1 MNIPEQLR
9 NERFTLLRGKVPFEK
24 EWQDKNNHRADS
36 QKLLAHLKN
45 GGNYGVL
52 CGHNNLV
59 VVDYDSDEAI
69 QKYEHLLP
77 STFTVRTKKGKHA
90 YYYLDE
96 PINKIPVNDEEGNR
110 LVDIQGLR
118 SQVVGPGS
126 THPEGGKYEVIK
138 DEPITEFSKDEL
150 LKIFPHTDKK
160 VPNSTV
166 TGKYELPKPEGLM
179 DLAEVVSLL
188 GHNLKDG
195 LNNCPFHPDKT
206 PSFSVDYSKGSFN
219 CFSCDARGN
228 SPVTYVMLAK
238 GCSKEDAIKWLTKN
252 NPNKQNTPS
261 KKKKEVDKGE
271 TLALLQSL
279 KEKGGSVKKL
289 YDRGIPEVKW
299 KIPQLLSD
307 EGKMIVFGASGTGKS
322 FSAMQLGLATT
333 NKLLWL
339 AYHEVPQQKIMYF
352 DGEMGLKPFFHNLKK
367 LITGYDCDYPR
378 NFIYYPTSVLSLD
391 DQKGYDVVRQ
401 LIDEHRPDIVVLD
414 TIRCFLSGGE
424 DKPEEFKRFIEHLDK
439 LSDEFGV
446 AWVMLQHMP
455 KNSVRRKG
463 PPQLEDIYGSV
474 AQGGWLDSAIAL
486 KKLGLNTLG
495 VYHPKLRLVSQR
507 ELTDYEVVIPSDEG
521 SDRYSYRFNASITES
536 SKVQTRCYDDCL
548 DFLTAL
554 VKEGRTD
561 VKGREWSGVREKYS
575 DGTFYRVRD
584 SLKDK
589 GYLSPGDNSAT
600 LNIEV
605 DKFVDEKE

>member
-9 NERFTLLRGKVPFEK
+9 KERFTLLRGKVPFEK
-24 EWQDKNNHRADS
+24 GWQEQANHEAES
-36 QKLLAHLKN
+36 PKLQAHLKT

-59 VVDYDSDEAI
+59 VVDFDSDEAI
-69 QKYEHLLP
+69 RRYEALLP

-90 YYYLDE
+90 YFRLDE

-126 THPEGGKYEVIK
+126 THPDGGKYEVIK
-138 DEPITEFSKDEL
+138 DEPINNLTKKQLLAIFSQKAT
-150 LKIFPHTDKK
+150 K
-160 VPNSTV
+160 
-166 TGKYELPKPEGLM
+166 GKYELPKPEGLM
-179 DLAEVVSLL
+179 DLAEVASLL
-188 GHNLKDG
+188 GHNLKVG
-195 LNNCPFHPDKT
+195 MNNCPFHPDKT
-206 PSFSVDYSKGSFN
+206 PSFKVELDGKFYCHGCQKG
-219 CFSCDARGN
+219 GE
-228 SPVTYVMLAK
+228 SPVTYVMYTK
-238 GCSKEDAIKWLTKN
+238 DCSKQDAIKWLAKN
-252 NPNKQNTPS
+252 NPNKQETRTTE
-261 KKKKEVDKGE
+261 KKEVDKGE
-271 TLALLQSL
+271 TLALLHSL

-289 YDRGIPEVKW
+289 HDRGIPEVKW

-333 NKLLWL
+333 NKDLWL
-339 AYHEVPQQKIMYF
+339 AYHEVPQQKLMYF

-391 DQKGYDVVRQ
+391 EQKGYEVVRQ
-401 LIDEHRPDIVVLD
+401 LIEEHRPDIIVLD

-495 VYHPKLRLVSQR
+495 VYHPKLRLVSKR
-507 ELTDYEVVIPSDEG
+507 EMTDYEVVIPSDEG

-536 SKVQTRCYDDCL
+536 TKVQSRCYDDCL

-554 VKEGRTD
+554 VKEGRTS

-575 DGTFYRVRD
+575 DGTFYRTRD
-584 SLKDK
+584 SLKEK
-589 GYLSPGDNSAT
+589 GYLSDGDNSAI

-605 DKFVDEKE
+605 DKFVDGKE